1 MPPKDNVEEL
11 EAAGVLTTLG
21 LTDEQKAK
29 INSLSPAEV
38 AHLKTSRT
46 KVGNYSSHPGGSPWI
61 L

>member
-11 EAAGVLTTLG
+11 ENAGVLTSLTL
-21 LTDEQKAK
+21 TAEQKAK

-38 AHLKTSRT
+38 THLKSSRG
-46 KVGNYSSHPGGSPWI
+46 KVGDYSSHPGGSPWI